1 MKKALHPKE
10 VESTFQATDAAE
22 PTICQIMVT
31 SCLIYNS
38 VCHFYEQ
45 TVPGAFE
52 NLKRKRKTCQPGL
65 HSTPVDVV
73 LLIRING
80 NLYFCKV
87 IQLNSPN
94 WHPVRSEWIGWSEKS
109 TYFVLALDKSR
120 SRAFVFAFNVSVN
133 ERLLE
138 KTADK
143 QPVVERSTN
152 CRWPTVLYDTIVAE
166 SDNGSV
172 YSRSCRQLLTISESS
187 RLCIDSSVHLT
198 AYLAKLASI
207 ADASL
212 NVTSLNEKQFKH
224 QLKSCITVYVTVLAK
239 VSLEDM

>member
-1 MKKALHPKE
+1 MKKTLHPKE
-10 VESTFQATDAAE
+10 VESTFQATDTAE
-22 PTICQIMVT
+22 PTICQMMVA

-65 HSTPVDVV
+65 HSTLVDVV
-73 LLIRING
+73 LLIRINE
-80 NLYFCKV
+80 NL
-87 IQLNSPN
+87 NTSPN

-138 KTADK
+138 KKADK

-152 CRWPTVLYDTIVAE
+152 CRWPTTIVAE

-172 YSRSCRQLLTISESS
+172 YSRSCRQLLTISESG

-212 NVTSLNEKQFKH
+212 NVIGLNEKQFKH
-224 QLKSCITVYVTVLAK
+224 QLKSSITVYVTVLAE

>member
-1 MKKALHPKE
+1 MKKTLHPKE
-10 VESTFQATDAAE
+10 VESTFQATDTAE
-22 PTICQIMVT
+22 PTICQMMVT

-38 VCHFYEQ
+38 VCHFYEL

-65 HSTPVDVV
+65 HSTLVDVV

-80 NLYFCKV
+80 NLH
-87 IQLNSPN
+87 NRNTSPN

-138 KTADK
+138 KKADK

-172 YSRSCRQLLTISESS
+172 YSRSCRQLLTISESG

-212 NVTSLNEKQFKH
+212 NVTGLNEKQFKH
-224 QLKSCITVYVTVLAK
+224 QLKSCITVYVTVLAE